1 MKAYFKICIPLMLIV
16 GFVSYSSVYAQ
27 KKKETLAILENK
39 EQTRIF
45 LKHQAAQKEND
56 NKVLVIYNNK
66 FYSLSDFNLAD
77 TLSKHKLTMQIV
89 NNPDYKSSFFAKHIK
104 SAIVLEKLEEDK

>member
-1 MKAYFKICIPLMLIV
+1 MRKITAVAIYVFALLLPMGLL
-16 GFVSYSSVYAQ
+16 AQ

-39 EQTRIF
+39 EQTKEI
-45 LKHQAAQKEND
+45 LNHLASQKEDD

-104 SAIVLEKLEEDK
+104 STIVLEKQETDK